1 VSDKPLAIRAGGRMI
16 EISRPGKQLFP
27 SGITKADLA
36 GYYERAATPM
46 LAQIADRPLNL
57 ERYPDGIA
65 SHRIIQQHASAHFPS
80 WIARVEVGKRKGTVE
95 HVVAIEPATLV
106 YLAGQACI
114 TLHAWLS
121 RRDRLFRP
129 DRLIV
134 DLDPTADDPQAI
146 RQAALRLGG
155 LLRELGLRPWAMA
168 TGSRGYHL
176 VVPLQRRADFDQ
188 VREFARDLAVLAVA
202 REGETF
208 TIEQRKTKREGRILI
223 DILRNGYG
231 HTAVAPYSVR
241 PRPTAPVAT
250 PLQWDELSDPATRAD
265 RWTIRTVI
273 QRLERDG
280 DPWERIGEDAQTLGP
295 ARRRLAD
302 ALAELP
308 VRA

>member
-1 VSDKPLAIRAGGRMI
+1 MSDKPLAIRAGVRTI
-16 EISRPGKQLFP
+16 EITRPGKQLFP

-36 GYYERAATPM
+36 GYYGRAAAPM
-46 LAQIADRPLNL
+46 LAQVADRPLNL
-57 ERYPDGIA
+57 ERFPDGIA
-65 SHRIIQQHASAHFPS
+65 GHRIMQQHASAHFPS
-80 WIARVEVGKRKGTVE
+80 WIARVEVGKRGGTVE
-95 HVVAIEPATLV
+95 HVVATQPATLV
-106 YLAGQACI
+106 YLAGQGCI

-134 DLDPTADDPQAI
+134 DLDPTADDPHAI
-146 RQAALRLGG
+146 RQAALKVGE

-188 VREFARDLAVLAVA
+188 VRQFAHDLAVLAVA
-202 REGETF
+202 RNGDTF
-208 TIEQRKTKREGRILI
+208 TIEQRKAKREGRILI
-223 DILRNGYG
+223 DTLRNGYG

-250 PLQWDELSDPATRAD
+250 PLHWDELSDPATRAD

-273 QRLERDG
+273 ERLERDG
-280 DPWERIGEDAQTLGP
+280 DPWGRIGEDAQTLRP